1 MGADIALPDCRGLR
15 HFGFLTLPSYSMIAF
30 ANAIEVLRIAN
41 YVEGHECY
49 RWTVYTI
56 DGSLAV
62 PSNGVV
68 ARAVHAFDGQRD
80 LPDVLIVCGG
90 MDVRQAMNASLRT
103 ALHNAAGQGVVLGGL
118 CSGVFALL
126 AADLMEGYRCAAHWE
141 DVASLAA
148 EFPGVQISDEIFV
161 LDRDRMTC
169 ASGAA
174 PVDMM
179 LNLVAGQIGAACAAQ
194 VSRYLC
200 VDRIRAPNERQ
211 ISPVSTRLGGVRSE
225 LVELVELM
233 ETNVEEPL
241 SSQELARLIGVSD
254 RHMQRMFREQI
265 GQSPSEYYLTIRLK
279 RARTLLL
286 NSAAEIR
293 AISLKCGFNSACSF
307 SKATVANLGTRH
319 QLSDVAAS
327 ATPCMKPIAHPS
339 ASGYS
344 WASSV

>member
-1 MGADIALPDCRGLR
+1 VRRADIALPDCRDQR

-41 YVEGHECY
+41 YVEGHEWY

-62 PSNGVV
+62 PSNGVA
-68 ARAVHAFDGQRD
+68 ARTVQPIDGQRD

-90 MDVRQAMNASLRT
+90 MDVRQAVNASLGVVLRS
-103 ALHNAAGQGVVLGGL
+103 AARQGVVLGGL

-126 AADLMEGYRCAAHWE
+126 AAGLMEGYRCAAHWE
-141 DVASLAA
+141 DVVALAV
-148 EFPGVQISDEIFV
+148 EFPGVQITDEIFV

-179 LNLVAGQIGAACAAQ
+179 LNLVASQIGAGCAAQ

-200 VDRIRAPNERQ
+200 VDRVRAPTERQ
-211 ISPVSTRLGGVRSE
+211 ISPVSARLGRVRSE

-233 ETNVEEPL
+233 EANVEEPL
-241 SSQELARLIGVSD
+241 SSMDLARLIGLSD
-254 RHMQRMFREQI
+254 RHMQRMFREHL
-265 GQSPSEYYLTIRLK
+265 GRSPAEYYLTIRLK
-279 RARTLLL
+279 HARTLLR

-293 AISLKCGFNSACSF
+293 AISSKCGFKSACSF
-307 SKATVANLGTRH
+307 SKAYRREFGH
-319 QLSDVAAS
+319 
-327 ATPCMKPIAHPS
+327 TP
-339 ASGYS
+339 
-344 WASSV
+344 SVERRGG